1 MRRKAREMHSVNIV
15 NLDKDRSAR
24 IQLLIF
30 PGKSPGMSVTSG
42 GMYSRIGTSS
52 MSMESRVFK
61 AGGKGRALAPL

>member
-1 MRRKAREMHSVNIV
+1 MRRKAGEMHSMNIV

-30 PGKSPGMSVTSG
+30 PGKNPDMSVTWG

-52 MSMESRVFK
+52 MSMES
-61 AGGKGRALAPL
+61 LSSPLRRRP